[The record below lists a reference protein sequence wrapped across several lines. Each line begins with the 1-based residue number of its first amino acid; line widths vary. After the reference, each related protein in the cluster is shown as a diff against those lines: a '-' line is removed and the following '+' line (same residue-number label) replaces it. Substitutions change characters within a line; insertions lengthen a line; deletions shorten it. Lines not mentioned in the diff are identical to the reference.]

1 MMRRLWTLKQEGPV
15 RTAKGVLRRAAGAVR
30 RRVWATQPADPPVK
44 KASTCQEILDLRP
57 GEIVEVKSEE
67 AIRATLDARGRCRGL
82 YWMPNMSRFCGG
94 RYRVYKRVERLMLEG
109 SGELRKLQNTVLLE
123 GVMCDG
129 IFGCDRSCFQF
140 WREAW
145 LRRVPDEQ

>member
-1 MMRRLWTLKQEGPV
+1 
-15 RTAKGVLRRAAGAVR
+15 
-30 RRVWATQPADPPVK
+30 
-44 KASTCQEILDLRP
+44 
-57 GEIVEVKSEE
+57 
-67 AIRATLDARGRCRGL
+67 
-82 YWMPNMSRFCGG
+82 
-94 RYRVYKRVERLMLEG
+94 MLEG